1 MLRRRLIS
9 HTTVLHI
16 PYAQVSSGDIY
27 CTDQTFVS
35 RDNYPES
42 GKVAIGVVCNNSN
55 NTIRIISLN
64 TIRAVQY
71 WAFSGYQSYD
81 IPELVNVPNASGN
94 ASYFNGYEATELI
107 RPFSYAS
114 YQAREYTTLG
124 TSKKDWYLPAGG
136 ECLMVFNQKSI
147 ISQTLA
153 SLSRSLGYFL
163 TLPFEKDASNFW
175 VLYIPDGQFYN
186 NNKWG
191 ITWSTHLMTKKTY

>member
-1 MLRRRLIS
+1 MLRRRIFNRPVGLS
-9 HTTVLHI
+9 I
-16 PYAQVSSGDIY
+16 PDAQVSPGDIY
-27 CTDQTFVS
+27 CSDKTFVS
-35 RDNYPES
+35 RVNYPIS

-64 TIRAVQY
+64 IIVAVQY

-81 IPELVNVPNASGN
+81 IPELVNVLNASGN

-107 RPFSYAS
+107 RPYSYAS
-114 YQAREYTTLG
+114 YQAREYTTSG
-124 TSKKDWYLPAGG
+124 TSKTDWYLPAGG

-153 SLSRSLGYFL
+153 SLSRSLGSHL
-163 TLPFEKDASNFW
+163 TLPYEKDASNFW
-175 VLYIPDGQFYN
+175 ILYLPDGQFYS

-191 ITWSTHLMTKKTY
+191 VTWNTHLMTKKVY